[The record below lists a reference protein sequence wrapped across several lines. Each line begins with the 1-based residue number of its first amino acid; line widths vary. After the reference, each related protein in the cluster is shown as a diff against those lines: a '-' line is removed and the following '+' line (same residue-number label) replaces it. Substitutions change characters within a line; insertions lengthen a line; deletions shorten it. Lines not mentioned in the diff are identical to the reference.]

1 MRTLNTKRRTTWPLI
16 ILTIAALSLLPT
28 PGPVAAQGAD
38 QSITVTA
45 NTVNYVFGQRVTFH
59 LEATS
64 PSPIT
69 NAVIAYR
76 TADNQGTSVFP
87 LSFDPAPQV
96 SLDHVHEISRGYL
109 KPFVT
114 IEYWWTLE
122 NEAGQQVNTPLQR
135 FTYEDNRFGWHTASS
150 PNAIVHWYAGDATY
164 AQAALDIA
172 TRSLAR
178 IGQELNV
185 TLSDPLHLYLYA
197 STEALQSALLPRQRE
212 WIGGEAFP
220 ELNTLLIAVPPAEG
234 YTLFMRRIIPHE
246 ITHILLHHATGGAIA
261 RVPPWLNE
269 GLATFN
275 EELPDPDAALML
287 QAALKED
294 RLLPLDSLC
303 GTFPSDAE
311 QVRLAYAQSAS
322 LVRFVRDFY
331 GEQAL
336 AGLISAYANGM
347 SCRGAVDRVLGL
359 SLEQL
364 DSRWR
369 AHLGAQTP
377 QAALWRAAAPWLL
390 LVLGSGLMILLYLD
404 LPALLRRRDH
414 QSTDADTS
422 PRLV

>member
-1 MRTLNTKRRTTWPLI
+1 MTGLVVAVLI
-16 ILTIAALSLLPT
+16 LLCSPVLT
-28 PGPVAAQGAD
+28 AAQGPDEAL
-38 QSITVTA
+38 TVTA
-45 NTVNYVFGQRVTFH
+45 NTVNYVFGQHVTFR

-69 NAVIAYR
+69 HAVLAFR
-76 TADNQGTSVFP
+76 TADNQGTSVFTP
-87 LSFDPAPQV
+87 SFERDFQV
-96 SLDHVHEISRGYL
+96 SLEHVHEISRGYL

-114 IEYWWTLE
+114 VEYWWTLE
-122 NEAGQQVNTPLQR
+122 NDAGQQVSTPLQS
-135 FTYEDNRFGWHTASS
+135 FTYEDHRFGWHTASG
-150 PNAIVHWYAGDATY
+150 PNAVVHWYAGDAAY
-164 AQAALDIA
+164 AQSALDVA

-185 TLSDPLHLYLYA
+185 TSPSPLHLYLYA
-197 STEALQSALLPRQRE
+197 STDDLHGALLPRQRE

-220 ELNTLLIAVPPAEG
+220 ELNALLIAVPPTEG

-246 ITHILLHHATGGAIA
+246 ITHILLYHATGGAVA

-269 GLATFN
+269 GLATVN
-275 EELPDPDAALML
+275 EELPDPEAALVL
-287 QAALKED
+287 QDALQED
-294 RLLPLDSLC
+294 RPLPLDGLC

-311 QVRLAYAQSAS
+311 QARLAYAQSAS

-331 GEQAL
+331 GEQAI
-336 AGLISAYANGM
+336 AGLVSAHADGM

-364 DSRWR
+364 DSNWR
-369 AHLGAQTP
+369 AYLGAQTP

-404 LPALLRRRDH
+404 LPALLGLRTRQPADV
-414 QSTDADTS
+414 DAR
-422 PRLV
+422 PHPV

>member
-178 IGQELNV
+178 
-185 TLSDPLHLYLYA
+185 
-197 STEALQSALLPRQRE
+197 R
-212 WIGGEAFP
+212 
-220 ELNTLLIAVPPAEG
+220 AEH
-234 YTLFMRRIIPHE
+234 P
-246 ITHILLHHATGGAIA
+246 
-261 RVPPWLNE
+261 
-269 GLATFN
+269 
-275 EELPDPDAALML
+275 
-287 QAALKED
+287 
-294 RLLPLDSLC
+294 
-303 GTFPSDAE
+303 
-311 QVRLAYAQSAS
+311 
-322 LVRFVRDFY
+322 
-331 GEQAL
+331 
-336 AGLISAYANGM
+336 
-347 SCRGAVDRVLGL
+347 VDR
-359 SLEQL
+359 
-364 DSRWR
+364 R
-369 AHLGAQTP
+369 APRRGVYPVHAP
-377 QAALWRAAAPWLL
+377 HHPPRNHPHPAAPRHWR
-390 LVLGSGLMILLYLD
+390 S
-404 LPALLRRRDH
+404 H
-414 QSTDADTS
+414 S
-422 PRLV
+422 PRATLVERGTGHV

>member
-1 MRTLNTKRRTTWPLI
+1 MRTLNTKHRTIWPLI
-16 ILTIAALSLLPT
+16 ILSTAALSLLLA
-28 PGPVAAQGAD
+28 PGLAAAQGVD
-38 QSITVTA
+38 EGITVTA
-45 NTVNYVFGQRVTFH
+45 NTVHYVFGQRVTFH
-59 LEATS
+59 LEASS

-69 NAVIAYR
+69 HAVIAYR
-76 TADNQGTSVFP
+76 TADNQGTSVFS
-87 LSFDPAPQV
+87 LSFNPESQV
-96 SLDHVHEISRGYL
+96 SLDHVHEIDRGYL

-114 IEYWWTLE
+114 IEYWWALE
-122 NEAGQQVNTPLQR
+122 NEAGQQVNTPLQS
-135 FTYEDNRFGWHTASS
+135 FTYEDHRFGWHTANG
-150 PNAIVHWYAGDATY
+150 PNAAVHWYAGDAVY

-178 IGQELNV
+178 VGHELNV
-185 TLSDPLHLYLYA
+185 TPSGPLHLYLYA
-197 STEALQSALLPRQRE
+197 SIEDLQGALLARQRE

-220 ELNTLLIAVPPAEG
+220 ELNTLLIAVPPTEG

-246 ITHILLHHATGGAIA
+246 ITHILLYHATGGAIA

-275 EELPDPDAALML
+275 EELPDPEAALML
-287 QAALKED
+287 QTALKED

-303 GTFPSDAE
+303 GTFPSDGE

-322 LVRFVRDFY
+322 LVRFVRDYY
-331 GEQAL
+331 GEQAIADL
-336 AGLISAYANGM
+336 VNAYADGM

-369 AHLGAQTP
+369 AYLGAQTP
-377 QAALWRAAAPWLL
+377 QAALWRAAAPWVLL
-390 LVLGSGLMILLYLD
+390 ALGSSLMVLLYLD
-404 LPALLRRRDH
+404 LPALLRRRERQH
-414 QSTDADTS
+414 TDADTS

>member
-1 MRTLNTKRRTTWPLI
+1 MQTLYLNLRKIRPLPLLI
-16 ILTIAALSLLPT
+16 TVAISLLLVP
-28 PGPVAAQGAD
+28 PLAAAQGPDEGIA
-38 QSITVTA
+38 VTA
-45 NTVNYVFGQRVTFH
+45 NTVHYVFGQRVTFH
-59 LEATS
+59 LEASS

-69 NAVIAYR
+69 HAVIAYR
-76 TADNQGTSVFP
+76 TADNQGTSVFS
-87 LSFDPAPQV
+87 LSFNPAPQV

-114 IEYWWTLE
+114 IEYWWSLE

-135 FTYEDNRFGWHTASS
+135 FTYEDHRFGWHTASG
-150 PNAIVHWYAGDATY
+150 PNAVVHWYAGDAAY

-178 IGQELNV
+178 IGQELN
-185 TLSDPLHLYLYA
+185 TALPSPLHLYLYA
-197 STEALQSALLPRQRE
+197 STEDLQGALLPRQRE

-220 ELNTLLIAVPPAEG
+220 ELNALLIAVPTEGG

-246 ITHILLHHATGGAIA
+246 ITHILLYHATAGATA
-261 RVPPWLNE
+261 RVPPWLSE

-287 QAALKED
+287 QGALKENS
-294 RLLPLDSLC
+294 LIPLDSLC

-311 QVRLAYAQSAS
+311 QARLAYVQSAS

-331 GEQAL
+331 GEQAI
-336 AGLISAYANGM
+336 AGLVSAHANGM

-364 DSRWR
+364 DSRWQ
-369 AHLGAQTP
+369 AYVGVQTP
-377 QAALWRAAAPWLL
+377 QAALWRAIAPWLL
-390 LVLGSGLMILLYLD
+390 LVLGSGLMLFLYLD
-404 LPALLRRRDH
+404 LPALLLRREH
-414 QSTDADTS
+414 KHTDADTR